1 VACAGGGRAAWCPR
15 RRARSPPLE
24 PTRSRSPGPL
34 DATLPPRGAA
44 VSAQRRGNAGLL
56 LILIGAA
63 TIALLVWPVFPGL
76 TLAAVLST
84 VFTPVHKRLATR
96 VRPPWLAAT
105 LSTLLAALLVLVPLS
120 GVAFIVGTEAV
131 SAVEWLSD
139 RPDTTATP
147 MTDALRGVLARTA
160 GRFGIDPAMVV
171 AEVEGQARRVLEI
184 VASRT
189 LGFLSGIPGVLL
201 QAGVA
206 LFALFYLLRDGDQF
220 MAALRRMA
228 PLDPELTEELLS
240 RARDITYA
248 TVFGNVLVAIVQGL
262 IGGVAFQVLG
272 LPAAALWG
280 TIMAVMAMIPMVGP
294 PIIWI
299 PAAIYL
305 AVTGGL
311 VRAIVLALVGILII
325 GTVDN
330 FIRAVFVGGRARVHS
345 LIVFLS
351 VLGGVLVF
359 GAAGIVVGPVL
370 FVMALIAI
378 EAGRLALKGGEQLS
392 RPSPPSG
399 ERARPRRG

>member
-1 VACAGGGRAAWCPR
+1 MVPVVGPSIAAAHRGRT
-15 RRARSPPLE
+15 
-24 PTRSRSPGPL
+24 PTLPELQPL
-34 DATLPPRGAA
+34 DATLPPQGAA
-44 VSAQRRGNAGLL
+44 RTSQRRGNAGLL
-56 LILIGAA
+56 LILMGAA
-63 TIALLVWPVFPGL
+63 AIALLIWPVFPGL
-76 TLAAVLST
+76 TLAAVLAT
-84 VFTPVHKRLATR
+84 VFTPVHKRMATR
-96 VRPPWLAAT
+96 VRPVWLSAV
-105 LSTLLAALLVLVPLS
+105 LSTLVAALLVLVPLS
-120 GVAFIVGTEAV
+120 GVVFIVGTEAM
-131 SAVEWLSD
+131 AGIEWLSN
-139 RPDTTATP
+139 RQDTAESP
-147 MTDALRGVLARTA
+147 MTDALRGTLARTA
-160 GRFGIDPAMVV
+160 GRVGIDPATVI
-171 AEVEGQARRVLEI
+171 AAVEGQARRILEI

-220 MAALRRMA
+220 MAALRRMV
-228 PLDPELTEELLS
+228 PLEPELTEQLLV

-262 IGGVAFQVLG
+262 IGGIAFQILG

-299 PAAIYL
+299 PAAVYL

-311 VRAIVLALVGILII
+311 FRGIALALVGILII

-330 FIRAVFVGGRARVHS
+330 FIRAIFVGGRARVHS
-345 LIVFLS
+345 LVVFLS

-378 EAGRLALKGGEQLS
+378 EAGRLAMAGGEPRLG
-392 RPSPPSG
+392 PVGTAIPTEPP
-399 ERARPRRG
+399 ER